1 MIRISLYKT
10 KTAYDVLGVPETGK
24 SVLKLNAV
32 AGGGF
37 AISILAQ

>member
-10 KTAYDVLGVPETGK
+10 KTAYDVLGVPETSK
-24 SVLKLNAV
+24 SVLKLNSV